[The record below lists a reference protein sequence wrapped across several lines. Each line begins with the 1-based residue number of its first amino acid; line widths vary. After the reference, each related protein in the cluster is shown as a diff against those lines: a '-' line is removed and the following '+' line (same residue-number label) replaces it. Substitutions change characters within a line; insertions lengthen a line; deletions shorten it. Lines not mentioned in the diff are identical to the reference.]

1 MAESA
6 DSGEDIKKKK
16 RERKYHHFMPENDSG
31 EEDSEKSDFLPNS
44 NTPKQSQHGKKS
56 KPKLF
61 KKPSFS
67 KGKHGKRGKMT
78 DIMTSPSEE
87 PSPMQNRDR
96 AREKEM
102 RENKKK
108 AASLPRDLKVSFRD
122 KKEKTKTKKRIT
134 SFPAPTE
141 ETLDEKEE
149 VEVLNPIFGKSLEE
163 AVTRTGYHDG
173 VPLPAVVR
181 ECMDFVEERGITAEG
196 IYRISG
202 IKTKIDELTKIYNRE
217 ETPDLSKYEP
227 HTVAGVLKS
236 YLRELPDHILTQQ
249 CSVKFEEAATKHS
262 KQEKI
267 QGFRDLLS
275 KLPDCNRIL
284 VSWLILH
291 FDQII
296 RHEQQSKMTIQN
308 ISIVLSPTLHI
319 SHRVLNVFFSYCKDI
334 FSGVERKKLIKPM
347 RWPDW
352 DTTPNFP
359 SEPSEVEAEIRRQE
373 FLLNRLHSLLQAGCK
388 DRRKDERLW
397 EVQRI
402 LTQLKR
408 LHKNFQHQQSQTKL
422 NNLTLERRKQ
432 QGSSPG
438 NRSQKSETAVA
449 SEVFPDAENASD
461 DPEIHVDEEVDDEYD
476 PDVIQLLLEQERE
489 ALVEQEE
496 LLVMQQELTA
506 RIQSEQEEVNRLK
519 GILADFENQNQHLES
534 TSIATESSDDIL
546 SVELHEETADVTN
559 EGLEER
565 SSSEDS
571 DDEAE
576 LEELCRIRDE
586 LLRANRDVERK
597 NDALNLSIHD
607 EREAVVEAR
616 VRLRCMMYK
625 HQQAILEDSATITVT

>member
-1 MAESA
+1 MKEEEVVEEEVVLISN
-6 DSGEDIKKKK
+6 DSEEEKPKKKK
-16 RERKYHHFMPENDSG
+16 HKK
-31 EEDSEKSDFLPNS
+31 EK
-44 NTPKQSQHGKKS
+44 KKKKS
-56 KPKLF
+56 KLSFLKETPAEKA
-61 KKPSFS
+61 KKTS
-67 KGKHGKRGKMT
+67 KSSKFAEV
-78 DIMTSPSEE
+78 DE
-87 PSPMQNRDR
+87 PSRKF
-96 AREKEM
+96 EKEEKDYQIKNKDQ
-102 RENKKK
+102 REHENIRKRRDSSSSSSSGDEDLRQKRKK
-108 AASLPRDLKVSFRD
+108 D

-141 ETLDEKEE
+141 ETL
-149 VEVLNPIFGKSLEE
+149 VLNPIFGKSLEE

-408 LHKNFQHQQSQTKL
+408 LHKNFQHQQSQTKH
-422 NNLTLERRKQ
+422 
-432 QGSSPG
+432 
-438 NRSQKSETAVA
+438 
-449 SEVFPDAENASD
+449 AENASD

-519 GILADFENQNQHLES
+519 GILADFEKS
-534 TSIATESSDDIL
+534 RKK
-546 SVELHEETADVTN
+546 
-559 EGLEER
+559 GLEER

-616 VRLRCMMYK
+616 VRLRCM
-625 HQQAILEDSATITVT
+625 